1 MYGLEKAQLN
11 CASTRGRILSKWWLI
26 AVLALTV
33 LPARGG
39 DLLWPLPIAPALSS
53 SFGESRSTAFHAGI
67 DIKTW
72 GRTGYE
78 VRAVDD
84 GHIER
89 LRTSPWGYGRAVYL
103 RLQDGRIAVY
113 GHLESFAPALAE
125 RIRQA
130 QKESGRYSVDLW
142 FKEGELSVRRGDI
155 VAYSGESGAGP
166 PHLHLELRD
175 ENNIPINP
183 LLADY
188 AIEDSTPPVFQR
200 VGFVPFG
207 MESQVNGQSAPTSVA
222 LRWDESAQVYATS
235 KKVQIHGRVGINALV
250 WDRADAATNKLAPY
264 ALKLLVDGVEVFAAA
279 YGRVSYAEAHQV
291 QLDRMYIDYGNGRGR
306 FLNLFRLPG
315 NRLDFYQGSADG
327 LLRSAAGSN
336 AAFLAEGEHV
346 VEVVA
351 TDAFGNSSRA
361 RFAVVVNA
369 VPVVAAARVTER
381 DRGWSLDV
389 KVGDADDALVEAEIY
404 RLKNNKWQSLRVDQ
418 IAVGPN
424 SWQLSEKAS
433 LWKLVVRDAKGGVDS
448 AFCAL
453 PGQPSA
459 ALARMQVETR
469 PHLDW
474 VELALSFEKPL
485 SQQPEV
491 LSAGRAL
498 VVRQVGRSRYL
509 ASVPL
514 DAQSAERSVVVVQ
527 LGDRRRRIELL
538 QVAVRPGEERLLDLA
553 DGNVQLDFSSQSVY
567 ELFFPQIELFEPEV
581 PQGLEIVSG
590 GYALGPAVQFDK
602 RVGVRLR
609 YSEIKQPD
617 QRIGLYEEVETG
629 RWVLAGSERD
639 GEWVEARL
647 RTLGRFAL
655 LADVVAPQV
664 ELLQPKKN
672 AKLKDRRPLLRARI
686 EDLQSGIGREEDLS
700 LELDGKLLI
709 VEYDPEAKEIRA
721 QPEDELAVGNHE
733 WTVRVRDMGGN
744 ERVRKSAFRVV
755 K

>member
-1 MYGLEKAQLN
+1 M
-11 CASTRGRILSKWWLI
+11 LSKWWMI
-26 AVLALTV
+26 AVLALTA

-113 GHLESFAPALAE
+113 AHLESFAPALAE
-125 RIRQA
+125 RISQA
-130 QKESGRYSVDLW
+130 QQESGRYSVDLW
-142 FKEGELSVRRGDI
+142 FKEGELSVRRGDL

-175 ENNIPINP
+175 ANNIPINP

-207 MESQVNGQSAPTSVA
+207 MESRVNGQSAPTSVA
-222 LRWDESAQVYATS
+222 LRWDEDERIYATQ

-264 ALKLLVDGVEVFAAA
+264 ALKLLVDGREVFAAA
-279 YGRVSYAEAHQV
+279 YGSVSYSEAHQV
-291 QLDRMYIDYGNGRGR
+291 QLDRMYIDYGSGRGR
-306 FLNLFRLPG
+306 FFNLFRRPG

-361 RFAVVVNA
+361 RFVVVVNA
-369 VPVVAAARVTER
+369 VPVVASARITER
-381 DRGWSLDV
+381 DRGWSLDA
-389 KVGDADDALVEAEIY
+389 KVGDADDALLEVEVY
-404 RLKNNKWQSLRVDQ
+404 RLKKDNKWQSLRVDQ
-418 IAVGPN
+418 IAVGAN

-453 PGQPSA
+453 PRQESA

-485 SQQPEV
+485 SQHPEV
-491 LSAGRAL
+491 LSNGRRV
-498 VVRQVGRSRYL
+498 VVRQVGRRRYL

-514 DAQSAERSVVVVQ
+514 DAQNAERSVVVIQ
-527 LGDRRRRIELL
+527 LGDRRRRIELM
-538 QVAVRPGEERLLDLA
+538 QVAIRPGEERLLDLA
-553 DGNVQLDFSSQSVY
+553 DGNVQLNFPPQSVY
-567 ELFFPQIELFEPEV
+567 ELFFPQIDLFEPEV
-581 PQGLEIVSG
+581 PQGLEIVSV

-609 YSEIKQPD
+609 YDGGESPE
-617 QRIGLYEEVETG
+617 QRVGLYEEVEAG
-629 RWVLAGSERD
+629 RWALAGSERD

-655 LADVVAPQV
+655 LADVVAPRV

-672 AKLKDRRPLLRARI
+672 AKLKDRRPLLRARVA
-686 EDLQSGIGREEDLS
+686 DLQSGIGREEDIS
-700 LELDGKLLI
+700 LELDGQLLI
-709 VEYDPEAKEIRA
+709 VEYDPEAEEIRA
-721 QPEDELAVGNHE
+721 QPTDALAVGQHE